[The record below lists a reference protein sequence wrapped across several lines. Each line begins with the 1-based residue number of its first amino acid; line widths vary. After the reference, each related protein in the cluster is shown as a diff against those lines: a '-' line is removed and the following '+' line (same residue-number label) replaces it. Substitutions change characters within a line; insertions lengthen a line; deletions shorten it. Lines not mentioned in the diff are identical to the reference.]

1 MEFIFKDIKN
11 QVKNSK
17 TKKKQLKDTLLY
29 VVSKCYNSDF
39 NVESVVFEPAN
50 NLLFNLDFDPDVDNP
65 EYYIQ
70 YTPYTKRVF
79 ILKKYGKDEELY
91 DFTVSDFIK
100 YISDEKLI
108 SDDSLLEAMIK

>member
-11 QVKNSK
+11 QVKNNK

-29 VVSKCYNSDF
+29 AVSKCYNSDF
-39 NVESVVFEPAN
+39 NVEPVVFEPAN
-50 NLLFNLDFDPDVDNP
+50 NLLFNTDADDEP

-108 SDDSLLEAMIK
+108 SDDSLLEAIK

>member
-11 QVKNSK
+11 EVKNSK

-29 VVSKCYNSDF
+29 AVSKCYNSDF
-39 NVESVVFEPAN
+39 NIEPVVFEPAN
-50 NLLFNLDFDPDVDNP
+50 NLLFDQDADKP

-100 YISDEKLI
+100 GISDEKLI
-108 SDDSLLEAMIK
+108 SDDSLLEAIIK

>member
-17 TKKKQLKDTLLY
+17 TKKKQLKDTLLF

-39 NVESVVFEPAN
+39 NAEPVVFEPAD
-50 NLLFNLDFDPDVDNP
+50 NLLFDQDGDKP

-108 SDDSLLEAMIK
+108 SDDSLLEAMI